1 MHLVSR
7 DLITIPAFQESGVF
21 VQPNNLVP
29 RWVPGEQTM
38 LQIFFAW
45 GGMENTMTT
54 RQAGLL
60 WKRLIVTSNFIYA

>member
-7 DLITIPAFQESGVF
+7 DLIRIPAFQESGVF

-29 RWVPGEQTM
+29 CWVPGEQTM

-45 GGMENTMTT
+45 GGDGKHYDH
-54 RQAGLL
+54 QAG
-60 WKRLIVTSNFIYA
+60 RIVVELIVTSKFICA